1 MEMISEL
8 AGETLS
14 VCGFPE
20 DRVEIVATFEKL
32 LPDSNLTAK
41 IIAKCR

>member
-14 VCGFPE
+14 VCGFPG
-20 DRVEIVATFEKL
+20 DRVEIVATFEEL
-32 LPDSNLTAK
+32 LPDSNLIAE